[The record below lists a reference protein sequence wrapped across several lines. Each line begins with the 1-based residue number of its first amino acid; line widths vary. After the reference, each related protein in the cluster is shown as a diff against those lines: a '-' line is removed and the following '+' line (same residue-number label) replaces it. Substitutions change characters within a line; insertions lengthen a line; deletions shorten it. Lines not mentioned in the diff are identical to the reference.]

1 MNRERY
7 IELDNSGKG
16 LTDEEY
22 NQGWHWC
29 GEWDDM
35 LVGPGS
41 LEALVCSCNHPK
53 IEEWK
58 KTEEAVKMQE
68 DLNKRMDNKYLD
80 KIAELD
86 EEIGF

>member
-1 MNRERY
+1 MDDKRFL
-7 IELDNSGKG
+7 ELDRSGQG
-16 LTDEEY
+16 LTKEEWDKGY
-22 NQGWHWC
+22 HWC
-29 GEWDDM
+29 LEWDDM

-58 KTEEAVKMQE
+58 KTEEAAKMQE

-86 EEIGF
+86 EDIGF